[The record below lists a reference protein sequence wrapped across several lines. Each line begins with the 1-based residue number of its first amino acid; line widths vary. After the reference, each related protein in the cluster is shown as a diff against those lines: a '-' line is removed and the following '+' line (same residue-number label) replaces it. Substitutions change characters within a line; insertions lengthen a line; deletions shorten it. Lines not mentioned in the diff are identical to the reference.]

1 MKSVTDRE
9 KMNPTEICF
18 GLNRHCDEAS
28 LTAFI
33 RLFAG
38 SALLDTLIPRM
49 TEADITATV
58 DFLTGL
64 MKRHLSESEYHRLFL
79 GEEHP

>member
-1 MKSVTDRE
+1 MKSLTDRE
-9 KMNPTEICF
+9 KMNQTEICF

-28 LTAFI
+28 LAAFVQ
-33 RLFAG
+33 LFA
-38 SALLDTLIPRM
+38 SSELLNTLIPRM

-64 MKRHLSESEYHRLFL
+64 IKRHLSESEYHRLFL